1 MRILQFTGGAAQMYC
16 GSCLR
21 DNNVAADLMSRGHQ
35 VTLVPLYTPTTT
47 DEKNV
52 SAEKV
57 FFGGISIYL
66 EQHWGLF
73 RHTPWLVDRLW
84 DSKFALKLAS
94 KRQVKVDPKFLGEM
108 TISMLKGEHG
118 PLRKEF
124 AKLLAWLETEPRPD
138 VINLPFALLIALAEP
153 LRRSLERPVCLTL
166 QGDDVFLDGLAEPWR
181 SEAMRLIREQVAQV
195 DRFIATS
202 HYYADYMAEYF
213 AIPRERI
220 DVVRIGIHMADFH
233 RRTAPHREELTIGY
247 FARVAP
253 EKGLHLLAE
262 AYRRLRTDYG
272 FEGLRLEAAGYLPV
286 EHRHYLESI
295 EHQMQE
301 WGYGA
306 EFHYRG
312 TLDREQK
319 VEFLAGLDLLSVPS
333 PYKEPKGL
341 YLLEAMA
348 SGVPVVSPAHG
359 SFPEV
364 LEKSGGGLLFE
375 PDDAASLAEK
385 LALLVRDR
393 ELRLALGQRAY
404 DGVRAHY
411 TAAKMVDE
419 TLEAYERLRSER
431 SAVAG

>member
-21 DNNVAADLMSRGHQ
+21 DNNVAADLMARGHQ

-52 SAEKV
+52 SSPKV

-84 DSKFALKLAS
+84 DSKFALKLAA
-94 KRQVKVDPKFLGEM
+94 KRQVKVDPRFLGEM

-166 QGDDVFLDGLAEPWR
+166 QGDDVFLDGLEEPWR
-181 SEAMRLIREQVAQV
+181 GEAMRLIREQIPRV
-195 DRFIATS
+195 DRFLATS
-202 HYYADYMAEYF
+202 HYYAEYMSEYF
-213 AIPRERI
+213 GIPRGRI
-220 DVVRIGIHMADFH
+220 EVVRIGIHAGDFH
-233 RRTAPHREELTIGY
+233 RGARERPYVTLGY
-247 FARVAP
+247 FARIAP

-262 AYRRLRTDYG
+262 AYRRLRTEYG
-272 FEGLRLEAAGYLPV
+272 LDGVRLEAAGYLPP

-295 EHQMQE
+295 ERQMQE
-301 WGYGA
+301 WGYGG

-312 TLDREQK
+312 TVDRDQK
-319 VEFLAGLDLLSVPS
+319 IAFLAGLDILSVPS
-333 PYKEPKGL
+333 PYREPKGL

-359 SFPEV
+359 SFPEI
-364 LEKSGGGLLFE
+364 LDKTGGGLLFE
-375 PDDAASLAEK
+375 PNDAASLAEK

-393 ELRLALGQRAY
+393 ELRAALGERAF

-411 TAAKMVDE
+411 TAAQMVDE
-419 TLEAYERLRSER
+419 TLAAYERLRSEQR
-431 SAVAG
+431 AAVR